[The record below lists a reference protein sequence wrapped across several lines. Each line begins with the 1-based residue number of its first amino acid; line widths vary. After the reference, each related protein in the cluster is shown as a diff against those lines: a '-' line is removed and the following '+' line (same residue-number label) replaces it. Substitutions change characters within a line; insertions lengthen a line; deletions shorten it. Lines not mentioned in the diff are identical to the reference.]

1 MFLTLSLKV
10 AKFQAVRNKAHVN
23 AFSDIAAPR
32 RLHAPR
38 LSGKGA
44 ARCLRDGTVKK
55 GGTIGKVK
63 SNVSNSKKKTG
74 VLYASIQNTGN
85 QAHIQLRPPS
95 APAGTQRYDGH
106 NHLLHRQAAMLEGV
120 LIILNVII
128 IIVGIGKET
137 AARSKN
143 IGR

>member
-85 QAHIQLRPPS
+85 QAHIQLRPS

-106 NHLLHRQAAMLEGV
+106 DHLLHGEAAMLEGV

>member
-44 ARCLRDGTVKK
+44 ARCRRNGTVKK

-63 SNVSNSKKKTG
+63 SNVSNSKKKPVFYTQAYKTPVIRHTFNCG
-74 VLYASIQNTGN
+74 RRQRRRGRSVTMGTIISSID
-85 QAHIQLRPPS
+85 RPPCWKVS
-95 APAGTQRYDGH
+95 
-106 NHLLHRQAAMLEGV
+106 
-120 LIILNVII
+120 
-128 IIVGIGKET
+128 
-137 AARSKN
+137 
-143 IGR
+143 